1 MLLEKKNLIISILE
15 DIEIVTDLFYQDR
28 ENKGYYGLALLLT
41 KLNSLIELLISEKE
55 IIEKAKQEELLNIMT
70 QAMNA
75 MEERDTVLL
84 SDILQ
89 YELKEQ
95 LEDMMQQLK

>member
-1 MLLEKKNLIISILE
+1 MLLEKKEFIADIIK
-15 DIEIVTDLFYQDR
+15 DIDVVADLFYQDK
-28 ENKGYYGLALLLT
+28 EKQGYHELTLLLT
-41 KLNSLIELLISEKE
+41 KLNSFIEFLIAEKDT
-55 IIEKAKQEELLNIMT
+55 IEKTRQDKLLRVMT

-75 MEERDTVLL
+75 MEEKDIVLL

-95 LEDMMQQLK
+95 LEDIIK

>member
-1 MLLEKKNLIISILE
+1 MLFEKKELMVDILKNI
-15 DIEIVTDLFYQDR
+15 DVVTDLFYQDK
-28 ENKGYYGLALLLT
+28 EGQGYHELALLLT
-41 KLNSLIELLISEKE
+41 KLTSFIEFLILEKE
-55 IIEKAKQEELLNIMT
+55 LMEKTRQEKLLSVMT

-75 MEERDTVLL
+75 MEEKDIVLL

-95 LEDMMQQLK
+95 LEDIIKLLK